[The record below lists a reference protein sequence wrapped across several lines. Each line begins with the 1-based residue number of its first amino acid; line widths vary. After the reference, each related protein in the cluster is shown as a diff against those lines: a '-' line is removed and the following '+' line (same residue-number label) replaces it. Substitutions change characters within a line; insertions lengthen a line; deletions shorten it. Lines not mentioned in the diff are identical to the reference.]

1 MKINFKSFVLGTLI
15 GVTVASA
22 IPALAKD
29 AREYIEVTYRNIKI
43 CADGNWVDT
52 SGSEAFIY
60 NGTTYLPVRAVGN
73 AFNKAIDWDGANS
86 TVYIGQRPLTVA
98 TPTILI
104 ENLDYFTK
112 DSGMFKDQSMNMEE
126 LGDNGKDNLGNV
138 HGSGMELYGSNK
150 QVQYLINAK
159 YRRIKGTVGT
169 CFSDRNDTEEN
180 IFKIYGDGKLLYTS
194 KPITAGNVPESFD
207 VDITGVINLT
217 FETSNYSHAVQ
228 LYDCGLYS

>member
-1 MKINFKSFVLGTLI
+1 MKISFKSLVLGTVI
-15 GVTVASA
+15 GATVASA
-22 IPALAKD
+22 IPTLAKD

-52 SGSEAFIY
+52 TGSEAFIY

-86 TVYIGQRPLTVA
+86 TVYIGQRPATIG

-112 DSGMFKDQSMNMEE
+112 TVKLKD
-126 LGDNGKDNLGNV
+126 LRDNGMDNVGNI
-138 HGSGMELYGSNK
+138 HGSGMSFGYADGE
-150 QVQYLINAK
+150 VQYLLNAQYK
-159 YRRIKGTVGT
+159 RIKGTVGT
-169 CFSDRNDTEEN
+169 AYSQRDDDESNS
-180 IFKIYGDGKLLYTS
+180 FKIYGDGKLLWSS
-194 KPITAGNVPESFD
+194 KPITAGNVPENFD
-207 VDITGVINLT
+207 IDITGVINMT
-217 FETSNYSHAVQ
+217 IETSRAGYGGHEVQ